1 MPDACTFRN
10 VIKAVD
16 TQQVHTVFVKWMR
29 SIVENVTGVVAMDGK
44 QARRTKDGKKSP
56 LHVVSAFSA
65 ECGLVLGQLACEEKS
80 NEITAI
86 PKLLEI
92 NGCIVTIDAMGT
104 QTEIAK
110 KITKKGADYILALKE
125 NQEIFYED
133 VRLFFEEYRTNPTGF
148 SPVCCATS
156 HSQGHGRYESRTC
169 YICED
174 IGWLEAVRNGVVCLE
189 SASSFARWNRL
200 EKFQNRHIILS
211 IVVKVCPQVR
221 SWTQNAAIGELK
233 TNCTG
238 YWICNFVRTR
248 AEPELP
254 ILMRISMSCATGPIT
269 S

>member
-1 MPDACTFRN
+1 
-10 VIKAVD
+10 
-16 TQQVHTVFVKWMR
+16 MR
-29 SIVENVTGVVAMDGK
+29 G
-44 QARRTKDGKKSP
+44 
-56 LHVVSAFSA
+56 
-65 ECGLVLGQLACEEKS
+65 KS

-86 PKLLEI
+86 PKLLEMLEI

-110 KITKKGADYILALKE
+110 KITEKGADY
-125 NQEIFYED
+125 
-133 VRLFFEEYRTNPTGF
+133 VRLFFKEYRTNPTGF
-148 SPVCCATS
+148 SPVCCAAS

-174 IGWLEAVRNGVVCLE
+174 IGGLEAVRNGVVCSE
-189 SASSFARWNRL
+189 SASSSARWNRL

-211 IVVKVCPQVR
+211 IVVKVCLQIR